1 MTTGK
6 KKLTEPPQNL
16 KEAIDWVLCMSGNY
30 GEGGGEGKKAIQ
42 KLATKVI
49 TLVMT
54 IKATGISFGTVH
66 GVSVATLLGGDV
78 NGSVHSKR
86 PITSLANGLRG
97 FIAYSNGIG
106 KQSYDYSY
114 SDKNPSQKLQDN
126 EDAAKFFMGSIPL
139 LFFGLSFFY
148 WMCREDGGK
157 WYKENFASGSPLT
170 QFLEALGF
178 SGQLNDQKMG
188 SNVSSMFS
196 GFDEFKIYDGYSKT
210 YPDFL
215 RKVGHNAFKQ
225 FQSKPNDYPLYTL
238 YYFSYHYLQ
247 YQHSK
252 AIVKTVNGSPNNE
265 EEVLATLIWLGEAM
279 ATLNV
284 QGLEGLLSLAY
295 ENLRSEITNALPYID
310 ISQHYSAAAP
320 VAGTLTTLGLG
331 GGAAAAYLF
340 NLGGAK
346 TLVNGLLRIG

>member
-1 MTTGK
+1 MASPQK
-6 KKLTEPPQNL
+6 SLTEPPQNL
-16 KEAIDWVLCMSGNY
+16 KEAIDWVLCMSENY
-30 GEGGGEGKKAIQ
+30 GEGGGEFKKAIQ
-42 KLATKVI
+42 NLAAQIIKLV
-49 TLVMT
+49 VT
-54 IKATGISFGTVH
+54 INVTGISYGTVH
-66 GVSVATLLGGDV
+66 GVSAGSLLAGDV
-78 NGSVHSKR
+78 NGSGYSNK

-106 KQSYDYSY
+106 TQSYAYSY

-170 QFLEALGF
+170 QFLGALGF

-188 SNVSSMFS
+188 SNVSIMFS
-196 GFDEFKIYDGYSKT
+196 GFDDFKIYDASSKT
-210 YPDFL
+210 YPEFL
-215 RKVGHNAFKQ
+215 SKVGHNAFKQ
-225 FQSKPNDYPLYTL
+225 FQSKPNAYPLYTL

-252 AIVKTVNGSPNNE
+252 SILKTVNGIPNNE
-265 EEVLATLIWLGEAM
+265 EEVLATLKGLGEAM

-295 ENLRSEITNALPYID
+295 ENLSSEITKALPYID
-310 ISQHYSAAAP
+310 ISQHYSAAAS
-320 VAGTLTTLGLG
+320 VAGTLSTLGLG
-331 GGAAAAYLF
+331 GGAAAAYLL

-346 TLVNGLLRIG
+346 TLINGLLRIG

>member
-6 KKLTEPPQNL
+6 KLTEAPGSL
-16 KEAIDWVLCMSGNY
+16 KEAVDWVLCISGND
-30 GEGGGEGKKAIQ
+30 GQGGSEGKQAIQ
-42 KLATKVI
+42 NLATKVVALI
-49 TLVMT
+49 TQLKSDSVV
-54 IKATGISFGTVH
+54 GIRYGTVH
-66 GVSVATLLGGDV
+66 GVSVGSLLAGDV
-78 NGSVHSKR
+78 NGSGYSNK

-106 KQSYDYSY
+106 TQSYAYSY

-126 EDAAKFFMGSIPL
+126 EDAAKVLMGSIPL

-157 WYKENFASGSPLT
+157 WYKENFASGSALT

-188 SNVSSMFS
+188 SNVSSMFR
-196 GFDEFKIYDGYSKT
+196 GFDEFKIYDASSKT

-215 RKVGHNAFKQ
+215 SKVGNNAFKQ

-247 YQHSK
+247 YQHSR
-252 AIVKTVNGSPNNE
+252 AILKTVNGIPNNE
-265 EEVLATLIWLGEAM
+265 EKVFATLKWLGEAM

-295 ENLRSEITNALPYID
+295 EKLSSEITKALPYID
-310 ISQHYSAAAP
+310 ISQHYSAAAAA
-320 VAGTLTTLGLG
+320 AGTLTTLGLG
-331 GGAAAAYLF
+331 G
-340 NLGGAK
+340 AK
-346 TLVNGLLRIG
+346 TIVNGLLRIG